1 MTTPIDPR
9 ITPSVLARLRALP
22 ARARNALLVLLAA
35 GGVGGGVIVTRDREP
50 TRPPPVTEPP
60 VRPPPTDPGTRPP
73 PVDPGTRPPPTATW
87 PTITETKTK
96 DFEHH
101 SLPQSSVGI
110 KYTVTVPDGHTVKMV
125 TLLDYGGTTH
135 NDVLID
141 NCWIET
147 HDKILFGRRGYN
159 LVDAVVR
166 KTKCTGK
173 AGEHYFY
180 DEHAQGGVYE
190 DIVFGV
196 LGQVNAGGACIQVAM
211 RNVVEGGHDYSMEM
225 SPEAVA
231 LAMQESTRV
240 YRRLTSN
247 HVGYYPSGRWGAF
260 ALVSEHYPQ
269 LDVPGVG
276 KVSSV
281 PHNIVIED
289 CKVVAGHINYVD
301 GNGKLVRSPR
311 QILVQGRKSLLI
323 KGGNYYVPDP
333 HDGWFG
339 RVNDVDHVTLD
350 GPHVEGGR
358 LEITN
363 PKSVEIRGGSGT
375 LRVQVVV
382 AGQTIH
388 DAPITQAF
396 AWTAPVVK

>member
-1 MTTPIDPR
+1 MTTLD
-9 ITPSVLARLRALP
+9 RLRTLWP
-22 ARARNALLVLLAA
+22 SMSTRARAAALTLL
-35 GGVGGGVIVTRDREP
+35 GLGTVGGAIVYDRTRPPPPDHTRPDEP
-50 TRPPPVTEPP
+50 TRPPPP
-60 VRPPPTDPGTRPP
+60 D
-73 PVDPGTRPPPTATW
+73 TRPPPTGEW
-87 PTITETKTK
+87 PVIVEVKTK
-96 DFEHH
+96 DFEQHW
-101 SLPQSSVGI
+101 LPQSSVGI
-110 KYTVTVPDGHTVKMV
+110 KYTVTVPDGHTQKMV
-125 TLLDYGGTTH
+125 TLLDYSGPPLH
-135 NDVLID
+135 ENVLMD

-159 LVDAVVR
+159 LVDCVVR
-166 KTKCTGK
+166 QTKCTGNN
-173 AGEHYFY
+173 GEHYFY
-180 DEHAQGGVYE
+180 DEHARGGVYE
-190 DIVFGV
+190 DIVFGE
-196 LGQVNAGGACIQVAM
+196 LGKVNAGGACIQVAM

-269 LDVPGVG
+269 LQAPDGS
-276 KVSSV
+276 KVSWV

-289 CKVVAGHINYVD
+289 CKVTAGHINYID

-323 KGGNYYVPDP
+323 KGGDYYCPDP

-339 RVNDVDHVTLD
+339 RVNDVDYVTLD
-350 GPHVEGGR
+350 GVKVEGGT

-363 PKSVEIRGGSGT
+363 PKTVSIKGCSGT
-375 LRVQVVV
+375 LRVQVIVG
-382 AGQTIH
+382 GQTIH
-388 DAPITQAF
+388 DALASAGF
-396 AWTAPVVK
+396 EYKAPVVK